1 MGEIYRDSIV
11 VMNGSWTLNQWEK
24 EKWYLSKFGAVETK
38 WCHGEP
44 VVETKRQTLNLWEK
58 KNWYFSKIGVLQSFF
73 WGKFNRPYIDGYY
86 LPAKK
91 SFSYKIVPIDT
102 RKIRFANL
110 KKKNRSV
117 FSLNS

>member
-1 MGEIYRDSIV
+1 M
-11 VMNGSWTLNQWEK
+11 
-24 EKWYLSKFGAVETK
+24 SKFGAVETK

-58 KNWYFSKIGVLQSFF
+58 N
-73 WGKFNRPYIDGYY
+73 GKFNRPNIDGYY

-110 KKKNRSV
+110 KKNRSV